1 MAEKNK
7 NICSKLKNRKTEG
20 SSLVIVVCVSAFLL
34 AFALAL
40 VYTAGLLLSG
50 ANRRL
55 ERERCYQLA
64 KSFAGVLDGELK
76 KFDQLPAPGSNTFYE
91 YAYKFLEGQYGDYDP
106 DHPEATVFHY
116 TAADP
121 GGLEEGY
128 GKIKVALYKEGAEEG
143 TPEADVE
150 MEGEITPSQAD
161 TIRANKLLRYYFTVE
176 VTASQGDVTYRYA
189 TKYQQKA
196 MYEVDFSHNGTRI
209 VWDAGDSQWHSLS
222 IDGPVYTI
230 PSGDTI
236 YYAYR
241 AGEMRGCTFENAYQ
255 E

>member
-1 MAEKNK
+1 MAGRNK
-7 NICSKLKNRKTEG
+7 NIRLFLKRKKTEG

-55 ERERCYQLA
+55 EQERCYQLA

-76 KFDQLPAPGSNTFYE
+76 KYDKMPAAGSNTFYE
-91 YAYKFLEGQYGDYDP
+91 YAYQFLEGQYGDYDP

-116 TAADP
+116 SAASP
-121 GGLEEGY
+121 GGLEESY
-128 GKIKVALYKEGAEEG
+128 GKIKVVLYKEGVLDGA
-143 TPEADVE
+143 PEADVE
-150 MEGEITPSQAD
+150 MSGDIAPAQAD
-161 TIRANKLLRYYFTVE
+161 TIRTNKLLRYYFTVE
-176 VTASQGDVTYRYA
+176 VTADTGEATYRYS

-196 MYEVDFSHNGTRI
+196 SYEVEFSHNGTRI
-209 VWDAGDSQWHSLS
+209 VWNEGDSQWHSLS
-222 IDGPVYTI
+222 VDGPVYDI

-236 YYAYR
+236 YYEYQPQ
-241 AGEMRGCTFENAYQ
+241 EIRGCTFENA
-255 E
+255 

>member
-1 MAEKNK
+1 MAGRNK
-7 NICSKLKNRKTEG
+7 DICSKSKQKKKEG

-40 VYTAGLLLSG
+40 IYTAGLLLSG

-55 ERERCYQLA
+55 EQERCYQLA
-64 KSFAGVLDGELK
+64 KSFARVLDEELK
-76 KFDQLPAPGSNTFYE
+76 KYDKMPAAGSNTFYE
-91 YAYKFLEGQYGDYDP
+91 YACKFLEGQYGDYDP

-116 TAADP
+116 SAANP

-128 GKIKVALYKEGAEEG
+128 GTIKVVLYKEGTLEG

-150 MEGEITPSQAD
+150 MSGDITPSQAD

-176 VTASQGDVTYRYA
+176 VTAKTRETVYRYS

-196 MYEVDFSHNGTRI
+196 AYEVNFSHNGTRI
-209 VWDAGDSQWHSLS
+209 VWNEADNQWHSLS
-222 IDGPVYTI
+222 VDGPVYSI
-230 PSGDTI
+230 PSGDMI
-236 YYAYR
+236 HYEYQS
-241 AGEMRGCTFENAYQ
+241 EEIRGCTFENAYQ